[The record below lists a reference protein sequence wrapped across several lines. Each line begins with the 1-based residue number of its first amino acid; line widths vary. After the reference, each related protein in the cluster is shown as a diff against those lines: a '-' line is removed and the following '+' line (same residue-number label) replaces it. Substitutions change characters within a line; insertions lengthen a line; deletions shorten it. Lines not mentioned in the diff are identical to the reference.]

1 MARTALIAAAL
12 LALTASPGQAQTT
25 APAIPNRVLM
35 QLEEALFPT
44 LRTRPVQNALR
55 PVIAARNARYDACG
69 NAAPC
74 RIESALW
81 TPEELAQ
88 AASGA
93 SHGDALTRELA
104 GLNGIIHV
112 YGQGQPPAS
121 PAIDGPDPKATLSNQ
136 DTISAAL
143 ERVDLLKQQA
153 PAADRGLLLALT
165 LLDGAD
171 RLDAIRFG
179 PLARTENAAAFA
191 RARRMD
197 WARYRYTA
205 LIVPGIGPEDMVTPL
220 SASGKANV
228 DLAAAR
234 YRAGLAPFII
244 LSGASVHP
252 RGTRRV
258 EAIEMRQAL
267 IERYGIPADA
277 LVIDPYARHTTTNL
291 RNASRLLI
299 AMGAPVTRPALIVTH
314 DYQST
319 YVVTEAF
326 ARRNQ
331 AQLGYQPM
339 VLEMATVRN
348 EIPARPGQSLQ
359 VDPRESLQI
368 DPRDPLDP

>member
-35 QLEEALFPT
+35 QLEAALFPT
-44 LRTRPVQNALR
+44 LRTRPVQNALHT
-55 PVIAARNARYDACG
+55 VIAARNARYDACG

-191 RARRMD
+191 LARRMN

-234 YRAGLAPFII
+234 YRAGWPLH
-244 LSGASVHP
+244 HP
-252 RGTRRV
+252 
-258 EAIEMRQAL
+258 
-267 IERYGIPADA
+267 ERSLGPS
-277 LVIDPYARHTTTNL
+277 ARHTARRGH
-291 RNASRLLI
+291 RNAAGADRALWHSRQCPGDRSLCAAHHHQSAQCL
-299 AMGAPVTRPALIVTH
+299 APADRDGGAGDA
-314 DYQST
+314 
-319 YVVTEAF
+319 
-326 ARRNQ
+326 AR
-331 AQLGYQPM
+331 A
-339 VLEMATVRN
+339 
-348 EIPARPGQSLQ
+348 
-359 VDPRESLQI
+359 D
-368 DPRDPLDP
+368 RDA

>member
-1 MARTALIAAAL
+1 MARTTLIAAAF
-12 LALTASPGQAQTT
+12 LALTPMVAQAQTAASMT
-25 APAIPNRVLM
+25 GNRVLT
-35 QLEEALFPT
+35 QLDEALFPT
-44 LRTRPVQNALR
+44 LRSLPVQAALR
-55 PVIAARNARYDACG
+55 TVIAARNARYDACG

-88 AASGA
+88 ATGGKDS
-93 SHGDALTRELA
+93 DALTRELT

-121 PAIDGPDPKATLSNQ
+121 PAIDGPDPNATLSNQ
-136 DTISAAL
+136 DTVSAAL

-179 PLARTENAAAFA
+179 PLARVENAAAFA
-191 RARRMD
+191 RARHLD
-197 WARYRYTA
+197 WKRYRYTA
-205 LIVPGIGPEDMVTPL
+205 LIVPGIGPEDLVTPL

-267 IERYGIPADA
+267 IERYGIPVDA
-277 LVIDPYARHTTTNL
+277 LVIDLYARHTTTNL

-326 ARRNQ
+326 AKRNQ

-339 VLEMATVRN
+339 VLEAMTIRN
-348 EIPARPGQSLQ
+348 EIPARPNRQSLQ
-359 VDPRESLQI
+359 VDPR
-368 DPRDPLDP
+368 DPLDP